1 MTLGSLK
8 TGFESAVAPCKDWL
22 RGRDLNPGP
31 QGYEPC
37 ELPDCSTPRQ
47 PIEVLFIPCTLSRVK
62 VGKGNVITVP

>member
-1 MTLGSLK
+1 MSRFKVSYGNGDGRKKARRIKKGSIRPP
-8 TGFESAVAPCKDWL
+8 VYWL

-47 PIEVLFIPCTLSRVK
+47 
-62 VGKGNVITVP
+62 